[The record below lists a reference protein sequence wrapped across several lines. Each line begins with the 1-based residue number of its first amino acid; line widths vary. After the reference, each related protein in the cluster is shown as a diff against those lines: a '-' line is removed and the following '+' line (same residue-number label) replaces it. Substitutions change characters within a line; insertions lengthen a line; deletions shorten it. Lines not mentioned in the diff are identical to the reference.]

1 MEFDNPKVYGDISIT
16 DGLVLLST
24 HRSLRLNLHIFTH
37 LFTHFCLGKPR
48 SDKNRNAPRQLKSSI
63 FISLLKKLVPSLDS
77 GYESE
82 IGVGRDGVILL

>member
-1 MEFDNPKVYGDISIT
+1 MLFLAKPIT
-16 DGLVLLST
+16 IPSWSKFY
-24 HRSLRLNLHIFTH
+24 HRSGLLHIFYA

-63 FISLLKKLVPSLDS
+63 FISLLKKLVPSLDI

>member
-1 MEFDNPKVYGDISIT
+1 MAYFFAFHTPFFKTQPKHFYT
-16 DGLVLLST
+16 
-24 HRSLRLNLHIFTH
+24 F
-37 LFTHFCLGKPR
+37 FTHFFLGKPR

-63 FISLLKKLVPSLDS
+63 FISLLKKLVPSLDG